1 MLHHVLL
8 NPLHIV
14 GYLREHGGVMHPTPE
29 KSAIKMKPFALSA
42 KHIEICCT
50 LSLTGKGMILT
61 MCRVEPIPPQKKLKI
76 SL

>member
-1 MLHHVLL
+1 MLL

-29 KSAIKMKPFALSA
+29 KSAIKMKPFAFTA
-42 KHIEICCT
+42 IHIEICCT
-50 LSLTGKGMILT
+50 LSLTGKGRILT
-61 MCRVEPIPPQKKLKI
+61 IYTIESIPSQKKLKI